1 MLPSLRPTRRC
12 QRWEKASSCYS
23 PPKDCF
29 VTHFDRE
36 SEPSCEEISS
46 SECHWEKSVKRP
58 FSVSP
63 GPALAAASER
73 SVQSLAD
80 DSSVAQSCWS
90 LAESISAWARLHT
103 ARKSY

>member
-46 SECHWEKSVKRP
+46 WNAPERK
-58 FSVSP
+58 
-63 GPALAAASER
+63 ALSGCFRGCPYWHRLRLFICLVCLSKMIICLYRAAGLFLTL
-73 SVQSLAD
+73 SLPL
-80 DSSVAQSCWS
+80 Q
-90 LAESISAWARLHT
+90 L
-103 ARKSY
+103 